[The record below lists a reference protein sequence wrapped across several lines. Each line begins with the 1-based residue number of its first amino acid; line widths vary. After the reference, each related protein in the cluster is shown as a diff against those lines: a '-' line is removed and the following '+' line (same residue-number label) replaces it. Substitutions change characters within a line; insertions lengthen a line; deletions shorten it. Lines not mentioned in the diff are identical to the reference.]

1 MMYFAGLDG
10 GQSSTTA
17 VIAGSNGRILARGVG
32 PPADEVAQGPDSTR
46 LRDALAAALA
56 DATENAGLDRGATF
70 AAIVAGVSGYEGRV
84 FGCEPVLPSE
94 HVALVHDSVIA
105 HAGALEGAPGVVVI
119 AGTGSVGYAVNGA
132 GLGARVGGWGYLF
145 GDEGSAFWLARSA
158 LGAIMSDSEGHEPSS
173 LAKTALEHFKRPSLR
188 SLARA
193 YYAGEISRHELAAFA
208 VSLVAAAARGDAE
221 GVYWVREAAE
231 QLALLEYAAAGRA
244 GLAEHDAA
252 FVGGLMR
259 EPIVRERVARS
270 VRQIS
275 PQARIVEAK
284 HDAAVGALLLAYR
297 EAGVAEP
304 PTIAGGAP

>member
-1 MMYFAGLDG
+1 MTYFAGLDG

-17 VIAGSNGRILARGVG
+17 VIATGDGRVLARGAG
-32 PPADEVAQGPDSTR
+32 PPADEVAQGRESTR
-46 LRDALAAALA
+46 LSDALSGALAAAVA
-56 DATENAGLDRGATF
+56 SAGLEREVRF
-70 AAIVAGVSGYEGRV
+70 ASIVAGVSGYEGRV
-84 FGCEPVLPSE
+84 LGREPALPSE
-94 HVALVHDSVIA
+94 RVSLVHDSVVA
-105 HAGALEGAPGVVVI
+105 HAGALQGAAGAVVI
-119 AGTGSVGYAVNGA
+119 AGTGSVGYAVNEG

-173 LAKTALEHFKRPSLR
+173 LARTALEHFGRPSLR
-188 SLARA
+188 ALARA
-193 YYAGEISRHELAAFA
+193 FYAGEIARPELATFA
-208 VSLVAAAARGDAE
+208 VPLVAAAVRGDAE

-244 GLAEHDAA
+244 GLGEHDAA

-259 EPIVRERVARS
+259 EPMMRERVARS

-284 HDAAVGALLLAYR
+284 YDAAVGALLLAYR
-297 EAGVAEP
+297 QAGVAEP
-304 PTIAGGAP
+304 AIVEGEP